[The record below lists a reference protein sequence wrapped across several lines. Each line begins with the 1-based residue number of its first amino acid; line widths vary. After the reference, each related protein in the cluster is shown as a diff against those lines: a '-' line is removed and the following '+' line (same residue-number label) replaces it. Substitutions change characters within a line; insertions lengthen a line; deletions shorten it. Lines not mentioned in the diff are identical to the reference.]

1 MAPETTELAKNVIAF
16 LLAGIGSTVLFLMPG
31 YLLGTTMGRGRQGPA
46 VVSERAFI
54 AKVAAGSIVVHL
66 MMLWWTAPLAS
77 DIVRHGPGRY
87 IGQIAAWTMIV
98 LVVVPVALGAGLSFL
113 ADVRRPAWLHRL
125 LVRIGLSSVTRVSE
139 AWDWVF
145 SRGFPAY
152 VRVRLTEDR
161 VVYGLLADRSFASS
175 DPAHRDLYLQQQWTV
190 EDDWFAEPY
199 PGSRG
204 VWLNG
209 SSIVSIEFFDGRND
223 EEDPDD
229 PA

>member
-1 MAPETTELAKNVIAF
+1 MAVETTELAKNVIGF
-16 LLAGIGSTVLFLMPG
+16 LLTGIGATVLFLMPG
-31 YLLGTTMGRGRQGPA
+31 YLLGTTMDRGRQGPA
-46 VVSERAFI
+46 VSERAF
-54 AKVAAGSIVVHL
+54 VAHVAVGSLVVHL

-77 DIVRHGPGRY
+77 DVVQHGPGRDA
-87 IGQIAAWTMIV
+87 GQIAAWTMIV
-98 LVVVPVALGAGLSFL
+98 LLVVPVALGAGLSFL

-152 VRVRLTEDR
+152 VRVRLTEGR
-161 VVYGLLADRSFASS
+161 VVYGLYADRSFASS
-175 DPAHRDLYLQQQWTV
+175 DPAHRDLYLQQRWTD

-204 VWLNG
+204 IWLNG
-209 SSIVSIEFFDGRND
+209 SSIVSIEFFDGR
-223 EEDPDD
+223 EADPDD

>member
-1 MAPETTELAKNVIAF
+1 MAAETTELAKNVITF
-16 LLAGIGSTVLFLMPG
+16 LLTGIGSTVLFLMPG

-46 VVSERAFI
+46 TSERAFI
-54 AKVAAGSIVVHL
+54 ANVAVGSIVVHL
-66 MMLWWTAPLAS
+66 MMLWWTTPLAS
-77 DIVRHGPGRY
+77 DIVKHGPGGY
-87 IGQIAAWTMIV
+87 VGQIAAWTVIV

-113 ADVRRPAWLHRL
+113 ADVRHPAWLHRL
-125 LVRIGLSSVTRVSE
+125 LVRIGLSSVTTISE

-161 VVYGLLADRSFASS
+161 VVYGLYADRSFASS
-175 DPAHRDLYLQQQWTV
+175 DLAHRDLYLQQQWTV
-190 EDDWFAEPY
+190 EDEWFAEPY

-209 SSIVSIEFFDGRND
+209 SSIVSIEFFDGRTG